1 MDNLSIMLELLRRL
15 IIECFVSHG
24 WQRKPHHRGKKKCRN
39 GVKDS
44 LSLGSEGGYVK
55 FGVVPLSRPPA
66 DSSHASHDS
75 RFSFS
80 HTFFFF
86 WKNHTARGCLAQL
99 QLETISCN
107 DDLES
112 DQICPLKN
120 GLYEQVPGDAIGEF
134 SIC

>member
-1 MDNLSIMLELLRRL
+1 MNVLLAMGGNENLT
-15 IIECFVSHG
+15 IEE
-24 WQRKPHHRGKKKCRN
+24 KKKCRN

-66 DSSHASHDS
+66 DSSHTSHDS

-86 WKNHTARGCLAQL
+86 GRTTQL
-99 QLETISCN
+99 
-107 DDLES
+107 
-112 DQICPLKN
+112 
-120 GLYEQVPGDAIGEF
+120 GGV
-134 SIC
+134 